1 MKISKR
7 NIASI
12 IIFLSSIIL
21 LFYFVQ
27 KIDRDK
33 FEILFLNLN
42 NKWFFLSY
50 LICIFQTII
59 NIFKFNLLI
68 KKAVNF
74 KKLTDIFFIA
84 SLLNFILP
92 FKLGEIKKIYLLK
105 KRFKINYLKNLE
117 IMIVDKIFEISFFI
131 LFSILIFSF
140 WNEIDKIYIY
150 LIISGCIFYIFFLKK
165 LIFFL
170 GKKKIFYFDKINK
183 ILLNYT
189 ILLINFKKII
199 YLNLLL
205 IILTFLHFK
214 IFLYFADINSFSFLN
229 IIGFVSII
237 SLIGF
242 IPITYNGLGFREFF
256 ILFIFGSILSIEQIL
271 LISIFLISRGIPSA
285 IIGIYF
291 FLNYLIRNK

>member
-1 MKISKR
+1 MKISKK
-7 NIASI
+7 NIVSV
-12 IIFLSSIIL
+12 IIFISSLIL
-21 LFYFVQ
+21 LFYFIQ
-27 KIDRDK
+27 KIDIDK
-33 FEILFLNLN
+33 FEIIILNLN
-42 NKWFFLSY
+42 NNWFFLSY

-59 NIFKFNLLI
+59 NTFKFNLLI
-68 KKAVNF
+68 KKPVNF
-74 KKLTDIFFIA
+74 KELTNVFFIS

-105 KRFKINYLKNLE
+105 KKFKINYLKNLE
-117 IMIVDKIFEISFFI
+117 IMVVDKIFEISFFI

-140 WNEIDKIYIY
+140 WDDIEKIYIT
-150 LIISGCIFYIFFLKK
+150 LIIFICIFYLFFLKK

-170 GKKKIFYFDKINK
+170 SKKKIFIFYKIKK
-183 ILLNYT
+183 IFLNYT
-189 ILLINFKKII
+189 ILLANFKKII

-214 IFLYFADINSFSFLN
+214 VFLYFSDIDNFSILN
-229 IIGFVSII
+229 IVGFVSII

-256 ILFIFGSILSIEQIL
+256 ILFIFGSILSIEEIM

-285 IIGIYF
+285 VIGIYF
-291 FLNYLIRNK
+291 YLNYLIKNK